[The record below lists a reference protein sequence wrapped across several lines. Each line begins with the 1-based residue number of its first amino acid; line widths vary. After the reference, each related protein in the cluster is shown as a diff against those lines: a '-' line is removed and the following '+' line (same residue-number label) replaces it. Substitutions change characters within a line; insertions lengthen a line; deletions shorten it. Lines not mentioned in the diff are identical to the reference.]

1 MNSIIQTEKE
11 CFVCKTTQG
20 LHSHHIFEAYNRN
33 NSEKYGLKV
42 WLCGKHHNLSSAGI
56 HFDKAFDL
64 YIKRLAQ
71 KKFNEVY
78 PELDFMQ
85 IFGKNFLGE

>member
-20 LHSHHIFEAYNRN
+20 LHSHHILGSYNRN

-56 HFDKAFDL
+56 HFDKQFDL
-64 YIKRLAQ
+64 YVKRIAQ
-71 KKFNEVY
+71 ARYEEVY
-78 PELDFMQ
+78 PDLDFVQ
-85 IFGKNFLGE
+85 IFGKNFKE

>member
-20 LHSHHIFEAYNRN
+20 LHSHHILGAYNRN

-42 WLCGKHHNLSSAGI
+42 WLCGKHHNLSDEGV
-56 HFDKAFDL
+56 HFNKDFDL
-64 YIKRLAQ
+64 YLKRLAQ
-71 KKFNEVY
+71 SKFEEVY
-78 PELDFMQ
+78 PDLDFVK
-85 IFGKNFLGE
+85 IFNKNYKE

>member
-20 LHSHHIFEAYNRN
+20 LHSHHCFGSYNRN

-42 WLCGKHHNLSSAGI
+42 WLCGKHHNLSSAGV
-56 HFDKAFDL
+56 HFDKRFDL
-64 YIKRLAQ
+64 YLKRLAQ
-71 KKFNEVY
+71 SRFEEVY
-78 PELDFMQ
+78 PDLDFVQ
-85 IFGKNFLGE
+85 IFNKSYT